1 MSMLMTL
8 AATAETATLPGA
20 GPGLQ
25 AIFSTTTYII
35 AGVCFILSLKWLSA
49 PTTARRGN
57 IVGQIGMAAAIIGAL
72 LQHNIVSYE
81 WIIVGLVLA
90 DLVDPMVAWLAR
102 LAASLIT
109 LMLLI
114 RYLGGV
120 SGKHSI
126 IIAVV
131 FSILINALLFGL
143 TMMLSK

>member
-1 MSMLMTL
+1 MIGIMLLVCIL
-8 AATAETATLPGA
+8 AVFG
-20 GPGLQ
+20 
-25 AIFSTTTYII
+25 
-35 AGVCFILSLKWLSA
+35 FILS
-49 PTTARRGN
+49 
-57 IVGQIGMAAAIIGAL
+57 
-72 LQHNIVSYE
+72 
-81 WIIVGLVLA
+81 WITGVVANEEVEIKTSMLILFLNGVVTVIVGLVLA

-102 LAASLIT
+102 LTASLIT